1 MDAPLDRTPEEE
13 DLATKYFLRDE
24 QLAFRRKRIAQ
35 NGLMLF
41 QQEYPVTPEEAFI
54 TTGRPAFNPEQ
65 LIGFLDEAPK
75 PIAQLSLEGEE
86 WNEHFRGELLVY
98 ENIEPSETYYIGAD
112 VSMGIRGGD
121 YSVAKC

>member
-41 QQEYPVTPEEAFI
+41 QQEYPATPEEAFI
-54 TTGRPAFNPEQ
+54 TTGRPVFNPEQ

-75 PIAQLSLEGEE
+75 PYCTTIV
-86 WNEHFRGELLVY
+86 R
-98 ENIEPSETYYIGAD
+98 
-112 VSMGIRGGD
+112 R
-121 YSVAKC
+121 